1 MVPDSQSSSRKGDVS
16 PAAEPVM
23 VRRNDGNASGSLK
36 WGVSPLSPVAEPVMV
51 RRNDG
56 SGSGGLERGVSLL
69 SPVARAV
76 VREASSGPTEDPG
89 GSPLLQRD
97 TCE

>member
-1 MVPDSQSSSRKGDVS
+1 MPDSQSSSRKGDVS

-23 VRRNDGNASGSLK
+23 VRRDNGSGSGGLER
-36 WGVSPLSPVAEPVMV
+36 GVSPLSPVAEPVMV

-56 SGSGGLERGVSLL
+56 SASGGLERGVSPL

>member
-16 PAAEPVM
+16 PAVEPVT
-23 VRRNDGNASGSLK
+23 VRRNDGNASGSLER
-36 WGVSPLSPVAEPVMV
+36 GVSPLSPVA
-51 RRNDG
+51 G
-56 SGSGGLERGVSLL
+56 
-69 SPVARAV
+69 AV
-76 VREASSGPTEDPG
+76 VREGSRGPTEDPG

>member
-23 VRRNDGNASGSLK
+23 VRRDN
-36 WGVSPLSPVAEPVMV
+36 
-51 RRNDG
+51 G
-56 SGSGGLERGVSLL
+56 SGSGGLERGVSPL

>member
-36 WGVSPLSPVAEPVMV
+36 WGVSPLSPVATCDGEKE
-51 RRNDG
+51 RRQWQWG
-56 SGSGGLERGVSLL
+56 LGEGCVPAIPCSQSCGEGGEQWSH
-69 SPVARAV
+69 
-76 VREASSGPTEDPG
+76 
-89 GSPLLQRD
+89 
-97 TCE
+97 